1 VATRQGE
8 DIQELK
14 LDVGLIKGDIKT
26 MKRDMATNQ
35 KTILE
40 RMDKFAFVTIT
51 DFERE
56 MREIRDEIE
65 QKLKDVRAE
74 FKPTIEQVKEDTV
87 LVNKGFLKTGN
98 GVFGK
103 IGGILALALAIGIIA
118 LIIFGIF
125 TLYPTIKGTIK

>member
-74 FKPTIEQVKEDTV
+74 FKPTIEQVQQDTV

>member
-1 VATRQGE
+1 MATRQGE

>member
-1 VATRQGE
+1 MATRQGE

-74 FKPTIEQVKEDTV
+74 FKPTIEQVQQDTV

>member
-1 VATRQGE
+1 MATRQGE

-56 MREIRDEIE
+56 MREIRDEME
-65 QKLKDVRAE
+65 QKIKDVRAE